1 MKLAKV
7 LFKKISGVWQLIA
20 AGVAVGVFAVVTGV
34 MALILAQ
41 FFTQAASGTNCATN
55 VSTCT
60 TAANIISYGS
70 SALLTMAQ
78 FLGIVAITLVGSYI
92 ISLLIQQFAGGLRG
106 KM

>member
-1 MKLAKV
+1 MKLARV
-7 LFKKISGVWQLIA
+7 LFKKVSGVWQLIA
-20 AGVAVGVFAVVTGV
+20 AGVGVGVFAVVTGV

-41 FFTQAASGTNCATN
+41 FATQAAVGTNCLTN
-55 VSTCT
+55 ASTCSS
-60 TAANIISYGS
+60 AYNIIGYGS

-78 FLGIVAITLVGSYI
+78 FLGIVAITLIGAYI

>member
-1 MKLAKV
+1 MRAVKL
-7 LFKKISGVWQLIA
+7 LFKKVSGVWQLIA

-41 FFTQAASGTNCATN
+41 FFTQAATGTNCATN

-60 TAANIISYGS
+60 AAANIISYGS

-78 FLGIVAITLVGSYI
+78 FLGIVAITLIGSYI
-92 ISLLIQQFAGGLRG
+92 ISLLIQQFAGGLKG
-106 KM
+106 NL